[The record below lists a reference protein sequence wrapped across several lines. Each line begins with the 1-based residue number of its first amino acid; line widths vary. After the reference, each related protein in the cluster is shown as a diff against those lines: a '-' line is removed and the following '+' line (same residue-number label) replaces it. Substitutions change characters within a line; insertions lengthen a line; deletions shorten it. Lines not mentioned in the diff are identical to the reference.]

1 MILFVGECDQREE
14 RDRQERTH
22 LPTYAKASTEQIQSK
37 QFLLYSL
44 DKRATTNGHDSKRSA
59 NCCGKKFSIGDHE
72 IVAEMLA
79 SPRTDDIVRVAGD
92 RWSKGASLRGIL
104 RRKPLFISNAYRYD
118 RPQDGGCPQS

>member
-37 QFLLYSL
+37 QFLPYSL

-59 NCCGKKFSIGDHE
+59 LANYAAGKSSRSATTNP
-72 IVAEMLA
+72 VVEMLA
-79 SPRTDDIVRVAGD
+79 SPRTDDIARVAGD
-92 RWSKGASLRGIL
+92 RWHSKTEA
-104 RRKPLFISNAYRYD
+104 FVY
-118 RPQDGGCPQS
+118 Q